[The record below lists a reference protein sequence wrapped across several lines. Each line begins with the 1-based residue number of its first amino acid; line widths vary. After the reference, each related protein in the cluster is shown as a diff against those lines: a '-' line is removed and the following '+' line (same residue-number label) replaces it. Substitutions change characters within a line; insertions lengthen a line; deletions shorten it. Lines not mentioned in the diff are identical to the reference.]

1 MPSYHVEDIRN
12 IALVGHGAGGKTS
25 LADALLFEAKSVDR
39 RGSVEDGTSVSGF
52 LCEAHA
58 TTGARDIST
67 LGGWRNYLASS
78 G

>member
-1 MPSYHVEDIRN
+1 M
-12 IALVGHGAGGKTS
+12 
-25 LADALLFEAKSVDR
+25 DR
-39 RGSVEDGTSVSGF
+39 ARFGDFYARVPAPLCFGTIELEDGTGVSGF

>member
-1 MPSYHVEDIRN
+1 M
-12 IALVGHGAGGKTS
+12 
-25 LADALLFEAKSVDR
+25 DR
-39 RGSVEDGTSVSGF
+39 ARFGDFYARVPPPLCFGTIELEDGTGVSGF

>member
-1 MPSYHVEDIRN
+1 VPAPLCFGTIE
-12 IALVGHGAGGKTS
+12 L
-25 LADALLFEAKSVDR
+25 
-39 RGSVEDGTSVSGF
+39 EDGTGVSGF

>member
-1 MPSYHVEDIRN
+1 M
-12 IALVGHGAGGKTS
+12 
-25 LADALLFEAKSVDR
+25 DR
-39 RGSVEDGTSVSGF
+39 ARFGDFYARVPAPLCFGTIELEDGTGVSGF

-58 TTGARDIST
+58 TAGARDIST